1 MQLLLHAFHPPMWRR
16 ESSNPAENAA
26 AADLAY
32 SKAINATYDKQW
44 STALDLFN
52 SALIIQR
59 KAYGMDHPLTARTL
73 NEIGLVLHRMGELFA
88 ALTAF
93 EEALFIRQET
103 LGAGHPDVVEITN
116 NMCRLL
122 DEAKPEEEEEEDD
135 ERKKEGGRPGLKKS
149 DENFVHRSMRQ
160 LSGFFVVS
168 RRNVLTGTTEGRD
181 KGVASPSSWK
191 VFSGGESVEVPSEA
205 SSSSARDHPPPPRH
219 PRQRSSRR
227 HLVPEDKERR
237 RSIRNLIV
245 EVERDC
251 LRKVAEDEEEEEENV
266 PGDEFVGKEVQTCVS
281 KDSHDGQGG
290 TTTAKGSGEEQLPT
304 LQEVSEEDDP

>member
-1 MQLLLHAFHPPMWRR
+1 MQLLQHAFQPLMWRR
-16 ESSNPAENAA
+16 ESSNPADNAA
-26 AADLAY
+26 AADFAY
-32 SKAINATYDKQW
+32 RKAINATYNKQW

-122 DEAKPEEEEEEDD
+122 DEAKPKEEEEEDD
-135 ERKKEGGRPGLKKS
+135 ERKKEGGRLGLKKS
-149 DENFVHRSMRQ
+149 QESFVQRSMRQ
-160 LSGFFVVS
+160 LSGLFLVS
-168 RRNVLTGTTEGRD
+168 RRNVTMEGCN
-181 KGVASPSSWK
+181 KGVPSPSTWN
-191 VFSGGESVEVPSEA
+191 VCSGGRLGEDPSEA
-205 SSSSARDHPPPPRH
+205 PSSSARDPPPPPPHH
-219 PRQRSSRR
+219 PRQRTSRR
-227 HLVPEDKERR
+227 HLVPVDTERR

-251 LRKVAEDEEEEEENV
+251 LRKVMEGEEEEEEHV
-266 PGDEFVGKEVQTCVS
+266 PGDEFVGEELQTYVS
-281 KDSHDGQGG
+281 MDIHDGQGG
-290 TTTAKGSGEEQLPT
+290 TSTTSSGEEQLPA
-304 LQEVSEEDDP
+304 LQDISKEDYP